1 MRPWD
6 PVVPVESSLNEIFS
20 LLIMVVLNI
29 VALNVFGLRKS
40 GKQAGLIHW
49 IRSLPSS
56 PEIVCLQE
64 MHCISS
70 EEAQAWF
77 AASRFSVAVSP
88 GSVRSCGCVLLF
100 RPPLVL
106 SSVSMD
112 QEGRFLVCSSELAD
126 SVFCVV
132 ALYAPNCNPARNL
145 FLNYVPTQ
153 VDSVTP
159 KLLCGDFNTAFD
171 RSLDRLGSD
180 PLDGS
185 RESFASLL
193 RLF

>member
-6 PVVPVESSLNEIFS
+6 PVVPAESSLNEVFS
-20 LLIMVVLNI
+20 LLKMVVLNI
-29 VALNVFGLRKS
+29 VSLNVFGLRNS

-77 AASRFSVAVSP
+77 AASGFSVAVSP

-100 RPPLVL
+100 RP
-106 SSVSMD
+106 
-112 QEGRFLVCSSELAD
+112 
-126 SVFCVV
+126 
-132 ALYAPNCNPARNL
+132 
-145 FLNYVPTQ
+145 
-153 VDSVTP
+153 
-159 KLLCGDFNTAFD
+159 LLCFLLFPWIRRVAFWSVPPN
-171 RSLDRLGSD
+171 SLI
-180 PLDGS
+180 P
-185 RESFASLL
+185 SFAWSRCMLL
-193 RLF
+193 TATLLGTFSSTMCLPRWIQ